1 MIETDFCSA
10 VTSAQVEGRPLVAL
24 ESTIIA
30 HGMPYPE
37 NVHTARE
44 LEQIV
49 REEGAEPATIA
60 VIDGRV
66 KIGLEE
72 DQLEF
77 LGKHPEIMKASRRDL
92 GYVLSQGKSAATTVA
107 TTMILAHR
115 AGIQVF
121 ATGGIGGVHR
131 QAQET
136 FDISAD
142 LQELA
147 HTPVA
152 VVSAG
157 AKAILDLGLT
167 LEYLETMGVPV
178 VGYGTDEFPAFYTRS
193 SDRPVPMRL
202 DDPQAVADLLQTHW
216 ELPLRSGV
224 LIANPI
230 PVPYSLDPSHIELA
244 ITKALGEA
252 ESQGISGKGLTPFLL
267 SRIEDFTE
275 GQSLFSNIELVKSN
289 ARLAGQVAV
298 ALATNA

>member
-10 VTSAQVEGRPLVAL
+10 VTTAQVEGRPLVAL

-37 NVHTARE
+37 NVKTARE

-49 REEGAEPATIA
+49 REEGAEPATLA
-60 VIDGRV
+60 VIDGRI
-66 KIGLEE
+66 KIGLEAKE
-72 DQLEF
+72 LEF
-77 LGKHPEIMKASRRDL
+77 LGQHPEIMKASRRDL
-92 GYVLSQGKSAATTVA
+92 AYVLSQGKSAATTVA

-131 QAQET
+131 QAQDT

-178 VGYGTDEFPAFYTRS
+178 VGYGTDDFPAFYTRS
-193 SDRPVPMRL
+193 SGLPAPMRL
-202 DDPQAVADLLQTHW
+202 DDAAAVANLLHVHW

-230 PVPYSLDPSHIELA
+230 HPDYSMDPSQIELA
-244 ITKALGEA
+244 ITKALAEA
-252 ESQGISGKGLTPFLL
+252 QSQDVRGKKLTPFLL
-267 SRIEDFTE
+267 SRIKELTE

-289 ARLAGQVAV
+289 ARLAAQIAV
-298 ALATNA
+298 ALDQ